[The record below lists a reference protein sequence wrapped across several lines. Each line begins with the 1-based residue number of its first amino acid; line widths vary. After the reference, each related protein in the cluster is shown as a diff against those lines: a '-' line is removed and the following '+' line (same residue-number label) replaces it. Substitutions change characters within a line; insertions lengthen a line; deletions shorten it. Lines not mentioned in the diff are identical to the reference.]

1 MRSPRL
7 RLGVL
12 CNGVLCHRVFVD
24 GVFRDG
30 VLPLTSAREPRAG
43 PVHPGRVRPAGPRS
57 GSVGRMLVQ
66 AAGLALLAAISPA
79 VLLITAAYL
88 GSARPGET
96 TVFFLAGA
104 VLMSTTLAVVGLV
117 VLRSTGLSRP
127 DHHASR
133 YGLRLGLGLL
143 LLAVSALLLV
153 RRRRQQARPRP
164 ARRGLVTRMVATPSP
179 RSAFLVGLLVFGPG
193 VTFLAALQVIA
204 TARTSI
210 GVTIAGVV
218 LIIALDVALVWLP
231 LLFYLAARARRRAA
245 RRGDL
250 RGRHHHDRRRRQR
263 ARRGRVT
270 TRCG

>member
-1 MRSPRL
+1 
-7 RLGVL
+7 
-12 CNGVLCHRVFVD
+12 
-24 GVFRDG
+24 
-30 VLPLTSAREPRAG
+30 
-43 PVHPGRVRPAGPRS
+43 
-57 GSVGRMLVQ
+57 MLLQ
-66 AAGLALLAAISPA
+66 AAGLALLAAVSPA

-104 VLMSTTLAVVGLV
+104 VLMSTTLAVVGLI

-133 YGLRLGLGLL
+133 YGLRLGLGVL

-164 ARRGLVTRMVATPSP
+164 PRRSLVSRMVASPSP
-179 RSAFLVGLLVFGPG
+179 RSAFLVGMLVFGPG

-210 GVTIAGVV
+210 GVTIAGVA

-231 LLFYLAARARRRAA
+231 LVFYLAAPGLTRRRLSAFN
-245 RRGDL
+245 GWL
-250 RGRHHHDRRRRQR
+250 RAHGG
-263 ARRGRVT
+263 ALLIVVIFAVGIIMIAN
-270 TRCG
+270 GGSGLAGGG